1 MDCWFSL
8 FWWRWG
14 ELNPRD
20 IAIKPLKT
28 LDFMKLVSIL
38 VSIFR
43 IERTNCIYL
52 ICYIRVRKVG
62 VNLARDAVRFPPA
75 EAHGNQHR
83 HAQMVAQRREAMPQ
97 SVHANQRQTARLAYA
112 VYLPVDRIR
121 RECRYRP
128 GIIRVQIHKLL
139 QPRYHDR
146 HGSP

>member
-1 MDCWFSL
+1 MGCWFSL

-14 ELNPRD
+14 ELNPRN

-28 LDFMKLVSIL
+28 LDFMKLVSIFVMIL
-38 VSIFR
+38 Q
-43 IERTNCIYL
+43 IECTNCIYL

-112 VYLPVDRIR
+112 VDLPVDRIR
-121 RECRYRP
+121 RDCCDRP

-139 QPRYHDR
+139 
-146 HGSP
+146 